1 MGDVILLKERTARP
15 APDEAERWDEQERQ
29 VLRVVQKGLVELSG
43 GLTDLKLVLTQLH
56 RRMLDMSRR

>member
-1 MGDVILLKERTARP
+1 MGDIILLKERAARP
-15 APDEAERWDEQERQ
+15 APDETERWDEQELQ
-29 VLRVVQKGLVELSG
+29 ILRVVQKGLVELSG